1 MLWQV
6 GALHRS
12 PRFPRWG
19 DVPCPQPGRYPQL
32 RAPSRGRI
40 PFSAATSCIVLW
52 MLLRATGS
60 RPWDTAANIS
70 NSRARRAK
78 CGFATCPTTYWAQTW
93 RPAATHRWCSGM
105 ALYLASRE
113 QTTPPVRL
121 RVHAGG
127 PEPPP
132 LGANSAV
139 ATTSTSPSPALAH
152 PRPLARPCPLAPVP
166 PCRPVVLF
174 PSLPPYPRFSFALS
188 PTPWHTSSAYN
199 HVNETTDERIPSGI
213 HPGTRPCNGPCAGGD
228 EGPSN

>member
-1 MLWQV
+1 MRH
-6 GALHRS
+6 AN
-12 PRFPRWG
+12 
-19 DVPCPQPGRYPQL
+19 DD
-32 RAPSRGRI
+32 
-40 PFSAATSCIVLW
+40 AATSCIVLW

-60 RPWDTAANIS
+60 RPWDTAANLS
-70 NSRARRAK
+70 SSRARSAK

-152 PRPLARPCPLAPVP
+152 SPAH
-166 PCRPVVLF
+166 
-174 PSLPPYPRFSFALS
+174 ALS
-188 PTPWHTSSAYN
+188 HLFRLVAPSRSSHLSPRTLVFILLSHRPRGTQAAHTIMSTRQRTSGSHLGYTPAQGPAMGL
-199 HVNETTDERIPSGI
+199 V
-213 HPGTRPCNGPCAGGD
+213 PGATRAPQIEAT
-228 EGPSN
+228 

>member
-1 MLWQV
+1 MWSCHRRDDLV
-6 GALHRS
+6 GRDEAACCHS
-12 PRFPRWG
+12 PVVLRYGPVPGKPRTNNT
-19 DVPCPQPGRYPQL
+19 PCAWNL
-32 RAPSRGRI
+32 AE
-40 PFSAATSCIVLW
+40 
-52 MLLRATGS
+52 LLS
-60 RPWDTAANIS
+60 
-70 NSRARRAK
+70 
-78 CGFATCPTTYWAQTW
+78 
-93 RPAATHRWCSGM
+93 
-105 ALYLASRE
+105 
-113 QTTPPVRL
+113 L

-174 PSLPPYPRFSFALS
+174 PSFPPYPRFSFALS